1 MVKCSVLTFV
11 LRHKTFSKVSHL
23 RLASEDYLAFSIFIF
38 VFPHDWVTGLL
49 QGHPLMPIIII
60 KALYIHLSDE
70 LLSNWL
76 VDETY
81 WISSLTFWNMLE
93 TKWSRFDFSQYF
105 NILPSLKVY
114 KQFYLYPNHKCQ
126 RSWSSMVLWRPTRP
140 LVLNRFYFF
149 FFKPR
154 LPWIGFIFVLQPQT
168 SLWLP
173 LLGS

>member
-11 LRHKTFSKVSHL
+11 LRHKTFSKVSRL
-23 RLASEDYLAFSIFIF
+23 RLASEDYLALSFFIF
-38 VFPHDWVTGLL
+38 VFPYDWVTGLL

-81 WISSLTFWNMLE
+81 WISSLTFWNMSE

-105 NILPSLKVY
+105 SILPSLKVY
-114 KQFYLYPNHKCQ
+114 KQFYLF
-126 RSWSSMVLWRPTRP
+126 VFE
-140 LVLNRFYFF
+140 LVLFL

-154 LPWIGFIFVLQPQT
+154 LSWIGFIFVLQPRT